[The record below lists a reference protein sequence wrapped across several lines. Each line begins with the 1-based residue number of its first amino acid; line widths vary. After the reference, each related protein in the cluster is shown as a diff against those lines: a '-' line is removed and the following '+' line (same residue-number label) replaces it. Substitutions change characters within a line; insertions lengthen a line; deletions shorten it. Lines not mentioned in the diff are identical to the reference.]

1 MIYLMSQITFSYP
14 TQIYYK
20 MNFITSS
27 SILPH
32 NFDINLRWQL
42 LEDFLYKKCIFLNI
56 SVKLVLE
63 GFFCG
68 TQKMHFSEYICKT
81 CLKELGIL
89 VKCRETFEKFIAAW
103 NSSKNT
109 GLPKKCFKVFWQLY
123 LKNINF
129 LTKTKKC
136 LYAEFYE
143 FKTN

>member
-32 NFDINLRWQL
+32 DFDINLRWQL

-89 VKCRETFEKFIAAW
+89 LKCRETFEKFIAAW

-109 GLPKKCFKVFWQLY
+109 GLPQFFQMFLATVFKEHQFPN
-123 LKNINF
+123 KNQKVPLCWVLWIQN
-129 LTKTKKC
+129 
-136 LYAEFYE
+136 
-143 FKTN
+143 

>member
-1 MIYLMSQITFSYP
+1 MIYLMSQITFLFP

-32 NFDINLRWQL
+32 DFDINLRWQL

-89 VKCRETFEKFIAAW
+89 LKCRETFEKFIAAW

-109 GLPKKCFKVFWQLY
+109 GLPHFFQR
-123 LKNINF
+123 F
-129 LTKTKKC
+129 LTTV
-136 LYAEFYE
+136 
-143 FKTN
+143 FKEHQFPNKNQKVPLCWVLWIQN